1 MLLDSE
7 LFAFHSERMCEIIVD
22 DAQTVRL
29 PCFSL
34 TRLSLFFY
42 LSSEQTTDPHSIYVF
57 YEILF
62 FHGRR
67 RSDVFRSHKRWQPL
81 LPLLMDHVLVEIDP
95 DIEDTYVGTSIG
107 RSTNLSAVSI
117 PIEAKLRSLSVRLLF
132 EVCRVQHLSV
142 QDLSNQTVL
151 IKFIIPAY

>member
-1 MLLDSE
+1 
-7 LFAFHSERMCEIIVD
+7 
-22 DAQTVRL
+22 
-29 PCFSL
+29 
-34 TRLSLFFY
+34 
-42 LSSEQTTDPHSIYVF
+42 
-57 YEILF
+57 
-62 FHGRR
+62 
-67 RSDVFRSHKRWQPL
+67 
-81 LPLLMDHVLVEIDP
+81 VEIDP